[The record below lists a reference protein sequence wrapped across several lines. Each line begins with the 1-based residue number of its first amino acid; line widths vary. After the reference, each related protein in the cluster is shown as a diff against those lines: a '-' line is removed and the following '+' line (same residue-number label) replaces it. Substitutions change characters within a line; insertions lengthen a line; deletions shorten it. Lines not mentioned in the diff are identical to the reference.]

1 MGNYTAIADTG
12 KRLVEMLQ
20 QALCPELIQNANE
33 IGLRSPEDK
42 GDVSLGLF
50 LYDIRQSEEV
60 FQQSNVVVQEQNL
73 VTRISR
79 PPVYLSLYYMI
90 TPYAKGD
97 VMYRLYQEE
106 QILGRVI
113 QLFYDNPVIFLDDA
127 DTAGAARLHIQMQ
140 KPDMDEKSKIW
151 NFPNMG
157 NRLSLF
163 YKVSPVAIDSGVS
176 RRTMRVT
183 DVDINVSQEKTY
195 GG

>member
-1 MGNYTAIADTG
+1 MGNYTMIADTG

-20 QALCPELIQNANE
+20 QALCPELIKNADE

-50 LYDIRQSEEV
+50 LYDVRQSEEV
-60 FQQSNVVVQEQNL
+60 FQQSNVVVQEQNM

-106 QILGRVI
+106 QILGRII
-113 QLFYDNPVIFLDDA
+113 QLFYDNPVIFWRMRRRLVRQ
-127 DTAGAARLHIQMQ
+127 GCISSCRSPIWMKSQRYGIFRIWAAACRCSIRCRRL
-140 KPDMDEKSKIW
+140 
-151 NFPNMG
+151 
-157 NRLSLF
+157 RLTQ
-163 YKVSPVAIDSGVS
+163 G
-176 RRTMRVT
+176 
-183 DVDINVSQEKTY
+183 
-195 GG
+195 

>member
-1 MGNYTAIADTG
+1 MGNYTMIADTG

-20 QALCPELIQNANE
+20 LALCPELIKNADE

-50 LYDIRQSEEV
+50 LYDVRQSEEV
-60 FQQSNVVVQEQNL
+60 FQQSNVVVQEQNM

-113 QLFYDNPVIFLDDA
+113 QLFYDNPVIFLEDA
-127 DTAGAARLHIQMQ
+127 KRAGAERLHIQLQ

-176 RRTMRVT
+176 RTATRVT
-183 DVDINVSQEKTY
+183 DVDINVSQEKIY
-195 GG
+195 GE

>member
-1 MGNYTAIADTG
+1 MGKYTMIADTG

-20 QALCPELIQNANE
+20 QALCPGLIRNTDE

-42 GDVSLGLF
+42 GDVSLGVF

-60 FQQSNVVVQEQNL
+60 FQQSNVVVQEQDL

-90 TPYAKGD
+90 TPYTKGD

-106 QILGRVI
+106 QVLGRII
-113 QLFYDNPVIFLDDA
+113 QLFYDNPVFFLEE
-127 DTAGAARLHIQMQ
+127 TEGAERLYIQMQ

-163 YKVSPVAIDSGVS
+163 YKVSPVAIDSGIS
-176 RRTMRVT
+176 RKTARVT
-183 DVDINVSQEKTY
+183 DVDINVSQHKM
-195 GG
+195 